1 MNEQPN
7 SVPASPAPD
16 IPALA
21 PNPAPVVPVNVG
33 AAPVNPGN
41 VSPAPVSANP
51 APVAPES
58 FAPVT
63 VASVAPNP
71 ATMTAAPVTPNPAPV
86 AVEPD
91 YRAMYENLRRE
102 NEILRQN
109 AETAQ
114 RSPVQGVTGGGV
126 VTVPNDDFLR
136 GFDSDT
142 W

>member
-16 IPALA
+16 IPPLT
-21 PNPAPVVPVNVG
+21 PDTPAP
-33 AAPVNPGN
+33 AAPVA
-41 VSPAPVSANP
+41 APVDLVSANP
-51 APVAPES
+51 AP
-58 FAPVT
+58 
-63 VASVAPNP
+63 
-71 ATMTAAPVTPNPAPV
+71 AAPGNVSPAPV

-114 RSPVQGVTGGGV
+114 RSPVQGVAGGG

>member
-1 MNEQPN
+1 MNEIPQ
-7 SVPASPAPD
+7 SVPANSAPD
-16 IPALA
+16 IPAA
-21 PNPAPVVPVNVG
+21 P
-33 AAPVNPGN
+33 AAPVT
-41 VSPAPVSANP
+41 ASANP
-51 APVAPES
+51 APVAMNP
-58 FAPVT
+58 APVAPAP
-63 VASVAPNP
+63 ASDIFPASANP
-71 ATMTAAPVTPNPAPV
+71 APVAVNPPPAAPV

-114 RSPVQGVTGGGV
+114 RSPVQAVSGGGV
-126 VTVPNDDFLR
+126 VNVPNDDFIR